1 MKYTPQHL
9 GENQHDLAH
18 LRISPFLGIHSVSIF
33 ADRWRNE
40 QVAKLGVRTWK
51 VLYSLISIAGLALM
65 TLGYLEARPQP
76 ITVWTPPSWAWLITV
91 YFSLIS
97 LILVAAAYVPRNAIK
112 LKLKDPMLVGVII
125 WAICHLTTIGS
136 LAGIILFGSF
146 LLWGIL
152 DLLSCR
158 ARRSTLP
165 PVKEKASATMTLV
178 TIAVGVV
185 AFLPFAH
192 IAYGIVRS

>member
-1 MKYTPQHL
+1 MFIMKYTPQHL

-76 ITVWTPPSWAWLITV
+76 
-91 YFSLIS
+91 
-97 LILVAAAYVPRNAIK
+97 
-112 LKLKDPMLVGVII
+112 
-125 WAICHLTTIGS
+125 
-136 LAGIILFGSF
+136 
-146 LLWGIL
+146 
-152 DLLSCR
+152 
-158 ARRSTLP
+158 
-165 PVKEKASATMTLV
+165 
-178 TIAVGVV
+178 
-185 AFLPFAH
+185 
-192 IAYGIVRS
+192 

>member
-1 MKYTPQHL
+1 MVLLIYGFIL
-9 GENQHDLAH
+9 FLEIYCVSMIVDL
-18 LRISPFLGIHSVSIF
+18 
-33 ADRWRNE
+33 WRKD
-40 QVAKLGVRTWK
+40 QVDQLDVETSQ
-51 VLYSLISIAGLALM
+51 VFHTLISIAGVVFM
-65 TLGYLEARPQP
+65 TLGYLKARPQP
-76 ITVWTPPSWAWLITV
+76 ITIWLSPSLGWLINV
-91 YFSLIS
+91 YFGLVSLM
-97 LILVAAAYVPRNAIK
+97 LIAAAYIPDNAIK
-112 LKLKDPMLVGVII
+112 LKLKDPMLVGAIV

-146 LLWGIL
+146 LLWGIF
-152 DLLSCR
+152 DLHSCR
-158 ARRSTLP
+158 ARGSILP